1 MNYIKIQN
9 QLNQIA
15 QECINHIIQLMK
27 DHDDKIIHFE
37 NDNAYWINL
46 DDRENAVKSVT
57 CFLLYEDDLYFALND
72 MELNSCTLP
81 ISTLNS
87 MPLKNFNMAVKETL
101 LDGIYWAKNHADAV
115 ETVDMLHMVECYYN
129 VD

>member
-81 ISTLNS
+81 VSTLNS

>member
-87 MPLKNFNMAVKETL
+87 MPLKNFNTAVKETL